1 MLGAET
7 FLVRLFSISRTELT
21 SVQQVLTY
29 TSVTLRGR
37 SGLLRDDSTFCA
49 WVFYL
54 VKQERNVTGRKVS
67 G

>member
-1 MLGAET
+1 M
-7 FLVRLFSISRTELT
+7 FLIGLFSISRTELT

-49 WVFYL
+49 LVFYS
-54 VKQERNVTGRKVS
+54 VKQQTTVTGREVS